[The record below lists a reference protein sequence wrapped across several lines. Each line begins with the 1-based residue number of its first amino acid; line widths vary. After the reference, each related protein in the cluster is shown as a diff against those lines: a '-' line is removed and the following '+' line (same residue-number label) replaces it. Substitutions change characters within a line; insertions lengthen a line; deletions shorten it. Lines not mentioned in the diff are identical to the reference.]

1 VKGIQ
6 TGRSGFGFCQAY
18 ETVVLS
24 RGNRESSC
32 RNHDSQDLMMVRQ
45 QPLSYGQVHRSL
57 VGLFDGDMH
66 AKRIASLANATLG
79 VVKTGSLAVSTI
91 GHGLA
96 LARGLTSKHAI
107 KQVDRLLSNEGIDI
121 DAALCHWVRYV
132 VGPRTSINVAM
143 DWTEFDADGQATVML
158 SLLTSHGRATP
169 LLWLTVDT
177 STLKNHRN
185 EYEYQVLVRLADALP
200 SDIKVCIVADR
211 GFGDQKLY
219 RVLSEELKFDYVI
232 RFRGNIQVTATDG
245 EIRTAAA
252 WVGAGGRAR
261 VLRDALVTAEC
272 YQVGSVLCVQ
282 DKAMKQAWCLATS
295 GTDQTAKALISL
307 YGKRWS
313 IECGFRDTKDLRFGM
328 GMASIHLRTPARRDR
343 LWLLNAFA
351 IMLLTLL
358 GAAGEALGYDRYLKS
373 NTTKRR
379 THSLFRQGCM
389 LYDLIPNMPDPRLL
403 PLIERFAAMLA
414 ELPVFADTF
423 GVV

>member
-1 VKGIQ
+1 
-6 TGRSGFGFCQAY
+6 
-18 ETVVLS
+18 
-24 RGNRESSC
+24 
-32 RNHDSQDLMMVRQ
+32 MVRQ

-143 DWTEFDADGQATVML
+143 DWTEFDADGQATLML

-232 RFRGNIQVTATDG
+232 RFRGNIQVTAADG
-245 EIRTAAA
+245 EMRTAAA

-328 GMASIHLRTPARRDR
+328 GMASIHLSTPARRDR

-414 ELPVFADTF
+414 EIPMFADTF

>member
-1 VKGIQ
+1 
-6 TGRSGFGFCQAY
+6 
-18 ETVVLS
+18 
-24 RGNRESSC
+24 
-32 RNHDSQDLMMVRQ
+32 MVRQ
-45 QPLSYGQVHRSL
+45 QPLSYVQVHRSL

-96 LARGLTSKHAI
+96 LARGLTTKHAI

-121 DAALCHWVRYV
+121 DAALRHWVRYV

-143 DWTEFDADGQATVML
+143 DWTEFDADGQATLML
-158 SLLTSHGRATP
+158 SLLTAHGRATP
-169 LLWLTVDT
+169 LLWLTVNT
-177 STLKNHRN
+177 ATLKNHRN

-200 SDIKVCIVADR
+200 ADIKVCIVADR

-219 RVLSEELKFDYVI
+219 QVLSEELKFDYVI
-232 RFRGNIQVTATDG
+232 RFRGNIQVTAADG
-245 EIRTAAA
+245 EMRTAAA
-252 WVGAGGRAR
+252 WVGTGGRAR

-282 DKAMKQAWCLATS
+282 DKAMKQAWCLAAS
-295 GTDQTAKALISL
+295 STDQTAKALISL

-328 GMASIHLRTPARRDR
+328 GMASIHLSTPARRDR

-373 NTTKRR
+373 NTAKRR

-389 LYDLIPNMPDPRLL
+389 LYDLIPNMPDLRLL
-403 PLIERFAAMLA
+403 PLVERFAAMLA

>member
-1 VKGIQ
+1 
-6 TGRSGFGFCQAY
+6 
-18 ETVVLS
+18 
-24 RGNRESSC
+24 
-32 RNHDSQDLMMVRQ
+32 MMVRQ

-79 VVKTGSLAVSTI
+79 VVKTGSLAVSMI

-143 DWTEFDADGQATVML
+143 DWTEFDADGQATLML

-232 RFRGNIQVTATDG
+232 RFRGNIQVTAADG
-245 EIRTAAA
+245 EMRTAAA
-252 WVGAGGRAR
+252 WVGPGGRAR
-261 VLRDALVTAEC
+261 VLRNALVTAEC

-328 GMASIHLRTPARRDR
+328 GMASIHLSTPARRDR

-403 PLIERFAAMLA
+403 PLIERFADMLA
-414 ELPVFADTF
+414 EIPVFADTF